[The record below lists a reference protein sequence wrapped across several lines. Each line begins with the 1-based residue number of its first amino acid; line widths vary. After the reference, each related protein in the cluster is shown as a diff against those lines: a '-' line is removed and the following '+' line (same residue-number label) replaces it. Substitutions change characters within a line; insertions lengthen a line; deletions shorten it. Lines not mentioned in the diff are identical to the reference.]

1 MKQIVLTIALAF
13 ILSSCSTSY
22 YTYQEPVHVTGRVNI
37 AVQPAWGP
45 AGYDYALYY
54 YFPDFDFYY
63 DVERALFYY
72 HKSGRWVSAK
82 ILPRNG
88 RYPTD
93 LYRYYKVVI
102 NSHNPWLNNRHHRTQ
117 YKQYKGKFN
126 QPNLRDSH
134 GGKDYRQDPRS
145 NDPRRI
151 PYQGVTPP
159 RNNNSRPGSQPS
171 YNRGENTRPGNN
183 VGQRPGSSSRPNN
196 NVGQRPGSSTRP
208 GNNVGQRPG
217 NSSRPNNNVGQRPG
231 NSSRPGVG
239 TPPSNNSSRPSSTRP
254 NTSQGGSKGSNKSG
268 SSSKQ
273 STKSSS
279 SSTKSSSSTTS
290 STGSRST
297 GSRGR

>member
-22 YTYQEPVHVTGRVNI
+22 YTYQEPVHVTG

-72 HKSGRWVSAK
+72 HKSSRWVSAK

-183 VGQRPGSSSRPNN
+183 VGQRPGNSSRPNN
-196 NVGQRPGSSTRP
+196 NVGQRPGT
-208 GNNVGQRPG
+208 
-217 NSSRPNNNVGQRPG
+217 SSRPNNNVGPRPG

>member
-1 MKQIVLTIALAF
+1 MKQIVLTIALAL

-22 YTYQEPVHVTGRVNI
+22 YTYQEPVHATGRVNI

-126 QPNLRDSH
+126 QPNRRDSH

-159 RNNNSRPGSQPS
+159 RNNNSRPGTQPS
-171 YNRGENTRPGNN
+171 YNRGEN
-183 VGQRPGSSSRPNN
+183 
-196 NVGQRPGSSTRP
+196 TRP

-279 SSTKSSSSTTS
+279 SSTKMDSAGVASKL
-290 STGSRST
+290 
-297 GSRGR
+297 